1 MVVVSTSTT
10 IDPSYIYNSINDIML
25 NPKLLFV
32 VIVIIL
38 IIVLVSSASLEGQ
51 SEETEKKSSVIGI
64 VIIIILVILISA
76 NAFQYFLNINIVTYL
91 HNFLNPDKHDKEID
105 IVVNKETPPLPNNVP
120 TPNNSVPEIKTKKQV
135 YNIPGNYYTYNDARA
150 ICQAYGSEL
159 ANYQQIEKAYEKGGE
174 WCNSGWS
181 EGQMALYPTQQKTYD
196 SLQEIEG
203 HEHDCGRP
211 GINGGYIANQN
222 VLFGVN
228 CYGYKPKITE
238 EEEEL
243 MKTAPQ
249 YPETTKDLLFQKKV
263 DYWKQHVNELLVSPF
278 NHDNW
283 SES

>member
-38 IIVLVSSASLEGQ
+38 IIVLVSSTTLEGQ

-64 VIIIILVILISA
+64 VIIIILVILITA

-91 HNFLNPDKHDKEID
+91 HNFFNPDKHDKEID

-174 WCNSGWS
+174 WCNYGWS

-243 MKTAPQ
+243 MKTTPP

-283 SES
+283 SE